1 MIYVLYMVGIIR
13 NQGLNTKTTFK
24 YFKYPKEITGSRR
37 CASPYLNIYVCM
49 YVFQCNKIFHIM

>member
-37 CASPYLNIYVCM
+37 CASPYLNILYICT
-49 YVFQCNKIFHIM
+49 YIQYIL